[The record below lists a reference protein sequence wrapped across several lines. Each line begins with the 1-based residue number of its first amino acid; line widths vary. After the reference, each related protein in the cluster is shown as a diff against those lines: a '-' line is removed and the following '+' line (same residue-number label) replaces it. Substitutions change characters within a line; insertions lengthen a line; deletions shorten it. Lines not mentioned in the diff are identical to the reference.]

1 MKKHIA
7 KGLRVFLACLL
18 AFVMIAGA
26 LPIRAA
32 AAGELTV
39 TPNVTAKTVRIE
51 GDLSSLGAEQVS
63 LIIMDPS
70 YTGDGSDVFLQN
82 DKIVALEQVALT
94 GGKLDATLTLREIDP
109 KKDYRV
115 FINGA
120 VATATFQF
128 PLMVTGVSLNKNV
141 LSLKSSVS
149 ETLVATVAP
158 AGASN
163 SAVTWESSDTDVASV
178 DSTGKVFAKF
188 PGSAVI
194 TVKTADGEFTDTCAV
209 TVLPYMIYTVETG
222 EILSVP
228 ITARDC
234 DALSG
239 MIASVVYDKDLL
251 MLNSISPAKGFSVQ
265 QSGDKFVML
274 ANGSGVSGDAI
285 IAYAVFSAK
294 PDLPEDQSIFV
305 SFAITRS
312 LNESLEEIEQ
322 TLPVVQVDITSVPPL
337 AGDVNLDGEITLADA
352 ILLMQYVAGNS
363 PLSSRQLK
371 AADVNKDSAV
381 NVGDV
386 IIIMQ
391 MCL

>member
-1 MKKHIA
+1 MKKHNVKA
-7 KGLRVFLACLL
+7 LRVFMACLL
-18 AFVMIAGA
+18 ALVMLASIV
-26 LPIRAA
+26 PIQASAA
-32 AAGELTV
+32 VVLEI
-39 TPNVTAKTVRIE
+39 TPNSDAKTIRVQ
-51 GDLSSLGAEQVS
+51 GDFSGLGISSVS
-63 LIIMDPS
+63 LVIMDPS